1 MVERQQVPGKLIQ
14 TLTCRRHAVISLAKI
29 IPPVDPT
36 CAKVRALTVL
46 AQIVR
51 LEDVTY
57 ERHVMSTQ
65 QVWWGR
71 KQRLLFLLE

>member
-46 AQIVR
+46 A
-51 LEDVTY
+51 
-57 ERHVMSTQ
+57 
-65 QVWWGR
+65 
-71 KQRLLFLLE
+71 

>member
-1 MVERQQVPGKLIQ
+1 MPTSDVAKKCPPPPPLSLSVGGYMVERQQVPGKLIQ

-46 AQIVR
+46 A
-51 LEDVTY
+51 
-57 ERHVMSTQ
+57 
-65 QVWWGR
+65 
-71 KQRLLFLLE
+71 